1 MRLYERMYE
10 PFTRLAPI
18 RTPDGE
24 GGSDTRWEPSDAVM
38 CRMALAGGGEGV
50 DAASR
55 AAETPFKAISDK
67 PVMYGD
73 VLRRDSDGSTFRC
86 VSSGADGH
94 TPPAASF
101 AFWRWAAER
110 WEVPDAD
117 QG

>member
-1 MRLYERMYE
+1 MYE

-55 AAETPFKAISDK
+55 AAEAPFKAISDK

-73 VLRRDSDGSTFRC
+73 VLCRDSDGSIFRC

-94 TPPAASF
+94 TPSAASF
-101 AFWRWAAER
+101 AFWRWAVER